1 MKSPRQRSIRR
12 LYRPSLGSIPASL
25 LVAVFLVC
33 FTNRT
38 FWSKAAIYLADHSG
52 GVVGLF
58 VIILA
63 LHFALV
69 TAFSVRFL
77 IRPVSV
83 VLILASAIGSWFLD
97 RFGVVIDDDMVRNA
111 VQTTPAE
118 AQHLITP
125 GLAVHMLL
133 FAVLPIAALLWI
145 RIVHR
150 PYRQK
155 VPRNLAVIALCL
167 VVSAGAFL
175 TYSKPFTAVLR
186 QHKDLV
192 KSLNPVT
199 PLVGTAKFLLQTSGE
214 TDMVV
219 EPIGRDAKIV
229 DVTGADR
236 RPRVTIIVAG
246 ETARAQNFSLGG
258 YTRETNPELGR
269 QDIVYFPNTT
279 SCGTATAVSIPCMFS
294 NLTRAGYTHDKGLR
308 TETLLDVLKHAG
320 ADVVWWDNN
329 TGSKRVADRVTFVDL
344 VKTEDGRF
352 CMMGEC
358 QDGIFLDR
366 LENWLGKVT
375 QDSVLVLHM
384 MGSHGPTYYLRYPE
398 AFRMFMPDCRTAE
411 LGNCKEEDI
420 VNAYDNSIL
429 YTDHVLSSVIET
441 LKARS
446 ATLQTAMVYMSDHG
460 ESLGENGLYLHG
472 APYVI
477 APDVQT
483 HVPFFV
489 WLDDGFARSMDLD
502 RACLEGTASMQR
514 SHDNLFHSV
523 LGMMNVQTTVYD
535 PALDIFA
542 TCRKTTTHGQ

>member
-1 MKSPRQRSIRR
+1 M
-12 LYRPSLGSIPASL
+12 
-25 LVAVFLVC
+25 LVAAFLVC

-38 FWSKAAIYLADHSG
+38 FWSKAVAYLADHPG
-52 GVVGLF
+52 GVAGLF
-58 VIILA
+58 VIVLA
-63 LHFALV
+63 LHIALLA
-69 TAFSVRFL
+69 AFSVKFL
-77 IRPVSV
+77 IRPFSI
-83 VLILASAIGSWFLD
+83 VLITASAIGSWFMD

-111 VQTTPAE
+111 AQTTPAE

-125 GLAVHMLL
+125 GLALHMLL

-150 PYRQK
+150 PYLQK
-155 VPRNLAVIALCL
+155 VPRNLAVIVLCL
-167 VVSAGAFL
+167 VVSAGVFVIN
-175 TYSKPFTAVLR
+175 SKPFTAMLR

-192 KSLNPVT
+192 KSLNPGT

-214 TDMVV
+214 TDVV
-219 EPIGRDAKIV
+219 AEPLGLDAEIANV
-229 DVTGADR
+229 GATDK

-258 YTRETNPELGR
+258 YARQTNPELSR
-269 QDIVYFPNTT
+269 QDIVYFPKTT

-329 TGSKRVADRVTFVDL
+329 TGSKGVADRVTFIDL
-344 VKTEDGRF
+344 VKTADGRF

-358 QDGIFLDR
+358 QDGIFPDR
-366 LENWLGKVT
+366 LDTWLDQVEK
-375 QDSVLVLHM
+375 DSVLVLHT

-398 AFRMFMPDCRTAE
+398 AFRTFTPDCRTAE
-411 LGNCKEEDI
+411 LGNCKDEEI

-441 LKARS
+441 LKKRS
-446 ATLQTAMVYMSDHG
+446 AALQTALVYMSDHG

-489 WLDDGFARSMDLD
+489 WLDDAFTRSMDLD
-502 RACLEGTASMQR
+502 RTCLEATVGMER

-523 LGMMNVQTTVYD
+523 LGMMNVRTTVYD

-542 TCRKTTTHGQ
+542 ACRKATPHGQ

>member
-1 MKSPRQRSIRR
+1 MTSPRYRVTD
-12 LYRPSLGSIPASL
+12 LLARPSLGSITTSVI
-25 LVAVFLVC
+25 VAIFLVC
-33 FTNRT
+33 LTNRT
-38 FWSKAAIYLADHSG
+38 FWSKDVIYLADHPG
-52 GVVGLF
+52 GMAGLF
-58 VIILA
+58 VIVLA
-63 LHFALV
+63 IHIAFL

-77 IRPVSV
+77 IRPFLIL
-83 VLILASAIGSWFLD
+83 LILASAIGSWFLD
-97 RFGVVIDDDMVRNA
+97 SFGVVIDDDMVRNA
-111 VQTTPAE
+111 AQTTPAE

-125 GLAVHMLL
+125 GLALHILL

-150 PYRQK
+150 PYLQT

-167 VVSAGAFL
+167 VVSAGVFF
-175 TYSKPFTAVLR
+175 TYSKPLTAMLR

-199 PLVGTAKFLLQTSGE
+199 PLVGMAKFLLQTSGE
-214 TDMVV
+214 TDIVV
-219 EPIGRDAKIV
+219 EPIGRDARIA
-229 DVTGADR
+229 DVTGSDR

-258 YTRETNPELGR
+258 YARKTNPELGR
-269 QDIVYFPNTT
+269 QNIVYFPNTT

-308 TETLLDVLKHAG
+308 TESLLDVLNHAG

-329 TGSKRVADRVTFVDL
+329 TGSKGVADRVTFIDL
-344 VKTEDGRF
+344 VQTADGRF
-352 CMMGEC
+352 CRMGEC

-366 LENWLGKVT
+366 LDEWLGRVRD
-375 QDSVLVLHM
+375 DSVLVLHSI
-384 MGSHGPTYYLRYPE
+384 GSHGPTYYLRYPE
-398 AFRMFMPDCRTAE
+398 AFRTFMPDCRTAE
-411 LGNCKEEDI
+411 LGNCKDEDI

-542 TCRKTTTHGQ
+542 ACRKTTTHGQ